1 MRQVPLIHPK
11 NRGKD
16 ELSCRE
22 LRCSHLNINQ
32 PANSAKLM
40 CWPCPHRRRIQQKF
54 PDRLRDREE
63 LLLPASFPGTGD
75 RKCLGFD

>member
-22 LRCSHLNINQ
+22 LGCSHLNINQ
-32 PANSAKLM
+32 PANSANSCAGPVHTDVESSKNFLTD
-40 CWPCPHRRRIQQKF
+40 F
-54 PDRLRDREE
+54 GRERNYCYVP
-63 LLLPASFPGTGD
+63 LSQ
-75 RKCLGFD
+75 